1 MTSDPPAT
9 DLLARQRVHY
19 AKYASSIDSE
29 GNSPKCLIK
38 FSWVT
43 ARSHEKSSALVAAG
57 PPARPRSRGGSGDGG
72 AVSGAP
78 PALSCPTARP
88 PCAPGSP
95 GTDSPPGWAGLDRG
109 AAGRARGSPGAAPEV
124 RTGSGRADTP
134 SPPPPRAGTAP
145 PAPFPRPSP
154 SPCPAAQTPQPWERR
169 RRREEEEEEET
180 DPSSAAFLH
189 RTPPF
194 SPPSGLSAALA
205 GPERAGGAG
214 RRLAQHGR
222 AMCILRNNSSCCAH
236 DGEQRNA
243 RRRGLAGA
251 GERAGPA
258 PLRGRS

>member
-43 ARSHEKSSALVAAG
+43 ARSHEKSSTLVAAG
-57 PPARPRSRGGSGDGG
+57 PPAQPRSCGGSGDGG

-78 PALSCPTARP
+78 PALNCPTDRP

-95 GTDSPPGWAGLDRG
+95 RYRFPPGLGWAGSRCCGQGGGLSRG
-109 AAGRARGSPGAAPEV
+109 CPGGEDGLGTS
-124 RTGSGRADTP
+124 RHSE
-134 SPPPPRAGTAP
+134 SPPPRAGTAP

-169 RRREEEEEEET
+169 RRREEEEEET